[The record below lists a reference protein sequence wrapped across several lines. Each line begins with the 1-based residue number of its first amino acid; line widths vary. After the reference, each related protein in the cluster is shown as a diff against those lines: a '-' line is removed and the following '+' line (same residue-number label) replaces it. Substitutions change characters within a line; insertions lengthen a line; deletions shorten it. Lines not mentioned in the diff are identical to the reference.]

1 MKELPRIM
9 VAPNGAR
16 RTKDD
21 HPALPVTIA
30 EIVGCARDCLTVGA
44 TALHA
49 HVRDQDQVHVL
60 DAGLYRELIAE
71 MNEQVPDI
79 DVQITTEAVGRFSPD
94 EQRKLVRD
102 VMPSAVS
109 VSLSEMFSDDD
120 NAAAIGFYQWASAA
134 GIAVQH
140 ILYDTKELERFIEL
154 AHRSEIPSGQHQLL
168 FVLGRYAPGQQ
179 SKPDDLVP
187 FIETIENSAAGLD
200 LDWAVCAFGFNQR
213 NCLVEAIR
221 RGGKARIGFENGLV
235 LGNGRIARDN
245 AELVDDLVKQIAFEA
260 SRLSF

>member
-16 RTKDD
+16 RTKED
-21 HPALPVTIA
+21 HPAVPVTIP
-30 EIVGCARDCLTVGA
+30 EIVECARECLVVGA

-49 HVRDQDQVHVL
+49 HVRDEEQAHVL
-60 DAGLYRELIAE
+60 DAGLYRELITE
-71 MNEQVPDI
+71 MKDQVPEV
-79 DVQITTEAVGRFSPD
+79 DVQITTEAVGRYSPD

-120 NAAAIGFYQWASAA
+120 NVAAIGFYQWAAAA

-140 ILYDTKELERFIEL
+140 ILYDTKQLARFIEL
-154 AHRSEIPSGQHQLL
+154 AHQSEIPSGQHQLL
-168 FVLGRYAPGQQ
+168 FVLGRYAHGQQ
-179 SKPDDLVP
+179 STPDDLVP
-187 FIETIENSAAGLD
+187 FIETIESEGQDLD
-200 LDWAVCAFGFNQR
+200 LDWAVCAFGANQR
-213 NCLVEAIR
+213 SCLVEAIR
-221 RGGKARIGFENGLV
+221 RGGKARIGFENGLL

-245 AELVDDLVKQIAFEA
+245 AELVDDLAKQIAFEA
-260 SRLSF
+260 SRLVL